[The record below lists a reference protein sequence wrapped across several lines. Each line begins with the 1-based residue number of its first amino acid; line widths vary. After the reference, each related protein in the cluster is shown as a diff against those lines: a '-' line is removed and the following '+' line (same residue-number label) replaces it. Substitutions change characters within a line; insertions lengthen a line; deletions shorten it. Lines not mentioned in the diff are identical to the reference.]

1 MFEVKC
7 ALGILIISRF
17 HKLVNSRSYSEKQP
31 FMPFLH
37 DTDSIDLPKGAKVGQ
52 VSKYLDEIRSNFKT
66 YCICERV
73 LDIDRYMVGYFGRY
87 GTFFTV
93 CQQKRKLPILPTFV

>member
-17 HKLVNSRSYSEKQP
+17 HKLVNSRSYSEQQP
-31 FMPFLH
+31 DILTKIVSHNIRRNTFDQIMPFLH
-37 DTDSIDLPKGAKVGQ
+37 DTDSIDFPKGAKVGQ

-73 LDIDRYMVGYFGRY
+73 LDIDWYMVGYFG
-87 GTFFTV
+87 
-93 CQQKRKLPILPTFV
+93 